1 MGVFNSVYQKIM
13 KEGFA
18 VEEKF
23 VYPEMDQKN
32 YRRDENGWIFV
43 HVEGSP
49 RIRGYAYGQLMAKEI
64 VQAVNDAR
72 SLIEVQT
79 GVSWDFFLNDEMS
92 VLNKWKFRLSEGV
105 YNEFYIELLGIEDG
119 VNAEIPGCGITRD
132 DLILWNGYEEL
143 TDYWFPT
150 VAGSIYQKISGEK
163 STGGNTFKSFCNG
176 AHDHCSAFIAT
187 GSYTED
193 GKIVMAH
200 NSFTPFESGN
210 YSNVVADI
218 VPDDGYPFIMQTQP
232 GYIHSMTDFYETKTG
247 DKTGL
252 MITETTIGGFNAYD
266 ENEIPEF
273 ARIRYAAQYA
283 NSLDDFVDK
292 FWTGNN
298 GGYANTWLVGDIATN
313 EIMRFEAGLKFYKV
327 DKTTDGYFA
336 GFNAPLDPRIRNLEC
351 SNSGFADIRRHQG
364 ARQVRIPQLMEE
376 YKGKINNEIAQ
387 KILADHY
394 DVYLD
399 KENPCSRT
407 VCSHYELDDRAFMS
421 QSGRPVPYQPRG
433 AVDGVT
439 ANSANALELSL
450 WCRWGNSCGAPFY
463 ADEFLKKHP
472 QFDYLKPYLKDR
484 PTQPWT
490 KLMNKK

>member
-1 MGVFNSVYQKIM
+1 M
-13 KEGFA
+13 
-18 VEEKF
+18 EEKF
-23 VYPEMDQKN
+23 ANHKIDPKN
-32 YRRDENGWIFV
+32 YRRDENGWSFV
-43 HVEGSP
+43 HVEGDP
-49 RIRGYAYGQLMAKEI
+49 LNRGFAYGSLMANEI
-64 VQAVNDAR
+64 VQAVNDAK
-72 SLIEVQT
+72 SLVEVQT
-79 GVSWDFFLNDEMS
+79 GVSWDFFLHDEMS
-92 VLNKWKFRLSEGV
+92 ILHKWKKCFDIKEYR
-105 YNEFYIELLGIEDG
+105 EFYDELAGIANG
-119 VNAEIPGCGITRD
+119 VTLKIPRCGITVD

-150 VAGSIYQKISGEK
+150 VASSIYQKMTGES
-163 STGGNTFKSFCNG
+163 STPGNTYKNFCHG

-187 GSYTED
+187 GSYTEE

-200 NSFTPFESGN
+200 NSFTPFENGN
-210 YSNVVADI
+210 YMNVVADI
-218 VPDDGYPFIMQTQP
+218 VPDSGYPFIMQTEP
-232 GYIHSMTDFYETKTG
+232 GYIHSMSDFYETRIG
-247 DKTGL
+247 DGTGL

-266 ENEIPEF
+266 ENGVPEF
-273 ARIRYAAQYA
+273 VRIRYAAQYA
-283 NSLDDFVDK
+283 NTLDDFVEK
-292 FWTGNN
+292 FWKNNN
-298 GGYANTWLVGDIATN
+298 GGYANTWLVGDIATK

-336 GFNAPLDPRIRNLEC
+336 GFNAPLDLRIRNLEC

-394 DVYLD
+394 DVYLNKAD
-399 KENPCSRT
+399 NPCSRT
-407 VCSHYELDDRAFMS
+407 ICSHYELDDRAFMS

-439 ANSANALELSL
+439 ADSNNALELSF
-450 WCRWGNSCGAPFY
+450 WCRWGSSCGKPFY
-463 ADEFLKKHP
+463 ADEFLKEHP

-490 KLMNKK
+490 KFINKK